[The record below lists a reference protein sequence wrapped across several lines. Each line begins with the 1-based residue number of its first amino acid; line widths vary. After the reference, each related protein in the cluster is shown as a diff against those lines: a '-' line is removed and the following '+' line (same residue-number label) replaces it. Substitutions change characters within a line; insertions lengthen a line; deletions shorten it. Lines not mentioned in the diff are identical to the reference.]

1 MEREKK
7 SCGAKTKKTKSND
20 KHVQGERL
28 VTYRLRDR
36 DVSDLL
42 IIQRSLRNTNDAINR
57 ILLRLAQ
64 GEHPSTDEELA
75 KDESGYWGVR
85 TFIEEWQL
93 NEKKVFE
100 YRGGKPRP
108 LPQKIQDSL
117 RRISQNPILK
127 KRDNNE

>member
-1 MEREKK
+1 M
-7 SCGAKTKKTKSND
+7 KKTGKPD
-20 KHVQGERL
+20 RHVQGERL
-28 VTYRLRDR
+28 VAYRLRDR

-42 IIQRSLRNTNDAINR
+42 VIQGSMRNLNNAINR

-64 GEHPSTDEELA
+64 GEHPSTEEELTE
-75 KDESGYWGVR
+75 DETGYWGILR
-85 TFIEEWQL
+85 FIKDWRI

-117 RRISQNPILK
+117 DISNIGIGKNRGKQ
-127 KRDNNE
+127 